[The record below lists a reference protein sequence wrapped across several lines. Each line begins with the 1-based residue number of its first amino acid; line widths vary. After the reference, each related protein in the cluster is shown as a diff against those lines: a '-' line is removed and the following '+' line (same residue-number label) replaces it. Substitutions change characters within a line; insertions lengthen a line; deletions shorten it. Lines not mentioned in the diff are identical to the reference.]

1 MTSGYGK
8 KGYGKTGAAKS
19 VWRMATT
26 IPGHLA
32 KRRASPDMTGA
43 AQGTITLDP
52 SDHITGAVTFA
63 ALRSDYTGRPGE
75 PATLTVPVEAPV
87 AIETNGIAYAVMM
100 ATPLDLADFVTG
112 FLMAEGLAQADE
124 VGEVALHAAQDD
136 DWGTGYVAR
145 VNLPPERLGPILER
159 ARRRVGDSS
168 CGICGIE
175 GVEAALRPL
184 PRLARRSTATP
195 QAIRRALEDM
205 REGQALGRETR
216 ATHAA
221 AFCDESGQVLELR
234 EDVGR
239 HNALDKLVGA
249 LARGGID
256 PAWGF
261 IVMTSRCSYELVE
274 KTVRAGCPLLVT
286 ISAPTDL
293 AVRRAHAAGL
303 ALCVVA
309 RDDSMLMLGPD

>member
-1 MTSGYGK
+1 MTFSAPQAMRFLAGTPPRRFAIGRSNELVQA
-8 KGYGKTGAAKS
+8 KT
-19 VWRMATT
+19 
-26 IPGHLA
+26 
-32 KRRASPDMTGA
+32 
-43 AQGTITLDP
+43 QE
-52 SDHITGAVTFA
+52 GAV
-63 ALRSDYTGRPGE
+63 E
-75 PATLTVPVEAPV
+75 VPVRRSTYGPDVDAAVEALAIPIEAPV

-100 ATPLDLADFVTG
+100 ATPLDLEDFVTG
-112 FLMAEGLAQADE
+112 FLMAEGLAEAGE
-124 VGEVALHAAQDD
+124 VGDVALHTVENGE
-136 DWGTGYVAR
+136 WGTGHVAR

-184 PRLARRSTATP
+184 PALTRRSGAGP
-195 QAIRRALEDM
+195 QAIGKALDAL
-205 REGQALGRETR
+205 RECQPLGAHTR

-221 AFCDESGQVLELR
+221 AFCDESGAVLLVR

-249 LARGGID
+249 LARQGTD
-256 PAWGF
+256 ASMGF
-261 IVMTSRCSYELVE
+261 IIMTSRCSYELVE

-293 AVRRAHAAGL
+293 AVRRAKAAGL
-303 ALCVVA
+303 ALAVVA
-309 RDDSMLMLGPD
+309 RGDTMLLVE